1 MACLRRRR
9 TARFVKIILGLGNP
23 DREYALTRHNIAWWV
38 LDHLAAVWSFDGWK
52 RDHDALVASGVVDGI
67 RTRLI
72 KPQTYVNLSGA
83 ALRPYVR
90 RPTWSA
96 ATDLLV
102 IADDIALPVGTYRVR
117 RAGSS
122 GGHNGLKSIEAAL
135 GSREYARLKIGI
147 RPDVEPAGDRW
158 HADYVL
164 GPVGKEERAILT
176 ALMPTLTD
184 AVKVWLHEGV
194 DVAMNRFNR

>member
-52 RDHDALVASGVVDGI
+52 RDKDALVASGVVDSI
-67 RTRLI
+67 RTRFI

-102 IADDIALPVGTYRVR
+102 IADDVALPIGTYRIR

-147 RPDVEPAGDRW
+147 RPDVEPTRDRW
-158 HADYVL
+158 HADFVL
-164 GPVGKEERAILT
+164 SPVGKEERATLT

-184 AVKVWLHEGV
+184 AVEVWLHEGV

>member
-1 MACLRRRR
+1 M
-9 TARFVKIILGLGNP
+9 KIILGLGNP

-38 LDHLAAVWSFDGWK
+38 LDHLAAVWSYDGWK
-52 RDHDALVASGVVDGI
+52 RDNDALVASGVVDGT

-72 KPQTYVNLSGA
+72 KPQTYVNLSGV

-90 RPTWSA
+90 RPAWSA

-102 IADDIALPVGTYRVR
+102 IADDVALPIGTFRIR

-135 GSREYARLKIGI
+135 GSREYARLRIGI
-147 RPDVEPAGDRW
+147 RPDVEPGYDRW
-158 HADYVL
+158 HADFVL
-164 GPVGKEERAILT
+164 SPVGKEERATIT
-176 ALMPTLTD
+176 GLMPTLTD
-184 AVKVWLHEGV
+184 AVELWLREGS
-194 DVAMNRFNR
+194 DAAMNRFNR

>member
-1 MACLRRRR
+1 
-9 TARFVKIILGLGNP
+9 VKIILGLGNP

-52 RDHDALVASGVVDGI
+52 RDNDALVASGAVDGT
-67 RTRLI
+67 RTRLV

-90 RPTWSA
+90 RPAWSG

-102 IADDIALPVGTYRVR
+102 IADDVALPIGTYRIR

-135 GSREYARLKIGI
+135 GSREYARLRIGI
-147 RPDVEPAGDRW
+147 RPDVEPGRDRW
-158 HADYVL
+158 HADFVL
-164 GPVGKEERAILT
+164 SPVGREERATIT

-184 AVKVWLHEGV
+184 AIEMWLDEGP
-194 DVAMNRFNR
+194 DAAMNQFNR

>member
-1 MACLRRRR
+1 M
-9 TARFVKIILGLGNP
+9 
-23 DREYALTRHNIAWWV
+23 
-38 LDHLAAVWSFDGWK
+38 
-52 RDHDALVASGVVDGI
+52 

-72 KPQTYVNLSGA
+72 KPQTYVNLSGV

-90 RPTWSA
+90 RPAWSA

-102 IADDIALPVGTYRVR
+102 IADDVALPIGTFRIR

-147 RPDVEPAGDRW
+147 RPDVEPTGERW
-158 HADYVL
+158 HADFVL
-164 GPVGKEERAILT
+164 SPVGKEERATIT

-184 AVKVWLHEGV
+184 AVELWLREGPDAV
-194 DVAMNRFNR
+194 MNRFNR

>member
-1 MACLRRRR
+1 
-9 TARFVKIILGLGNP
+9 VKIILGLGNP
-23 DREYALTRHNIAWWV
+23 DREYALTRHNVAWWV
-38 LDHLAAVWSFDGWK
+38 LDYLAAEWSFDGWK
-52 RDHDALVASGVVDGI
+52 RDNDAFVASGTVGRT

-102 IADDIALPVGTYRVR
+102 IADDIALPLGKYRIR

-122 GGHNGLKSIEAAL
+122 GGHNGLKSIEAAV
-135 GSREYARLKIGI
+135 GSREYARLRIGI
-147 RPDVEPAGDRW
+147 GPEVEPAHDRW
-158 HADYVL
+158 HANFVL
-164 GPVGKEERAILT
+164 SPVGKEERAAIT
-176 ALMPTLTD
+176 ALMPTLGE
-184 AVKVWLHEGV
+184 AVELWLQEGV
-194 DVAMNRFNR
+194 EVAMNRFNR